1 MEKLY
6 FDIKNKNS
14 SKEIK
19 NKRNMCKKILKLH
32 MKEIYDKNLDTK
44 SYGVLLR
51 KVTSDDF
58 SYFSESEK
66 NIDDPLFLNML
77 KGEPMSDEDYYE
89 VMKQIPKYSYLLDKD
104 YDKDEFLNQLIKK
117 ITLTSK
123 NTGKG
128 KNQ

>member
-1 MEKLY
+1 
-6 FDIKNKNS
+6 
-14 SKEIK
+14 
-19 NKRNMCKKILKLH
+19 MCKKILKLH

-128 KNQ
+128 KK